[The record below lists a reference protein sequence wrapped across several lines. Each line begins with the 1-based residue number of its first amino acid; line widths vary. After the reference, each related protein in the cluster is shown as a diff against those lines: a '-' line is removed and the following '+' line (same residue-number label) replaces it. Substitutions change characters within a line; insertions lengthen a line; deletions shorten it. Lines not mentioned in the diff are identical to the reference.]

1 MIQHPDFTAEEEQ
14 WLGRILLTAL
24 DVRCREHFFGWIQ
37 GPVQTLLPHDILIC
51 GFQDHTGSFRIERFS
66 ASRYFR
72 AEHLE
77 AAVHPHGLLAET
89 LKQWQSDSQ
98 PVLLGH
104 EYVGGPANEDGGDGR
119 LRRLEL
125 RNLATHALRWIDGS
139 LKCHVSFAR
148 VMCPFDGRLSRTV
161 QVLAP
166 VVSMTL
172 ARVLASEGSVGRTDN
187 MLSPREIEIL
197 EGVRD
202 GRTNPE
208 IAVRLNI
215 SPLTVKNHIR
225 HILKKL
231 QVRTRGHAVAKALS
245 AGLLNPHFGATYASA
260 ADSLG
265 QSEPMTAES

>member
-1 MIQHPDFTAEEEQ
+1 MNRHPDFTVEEQ
-14 WLGRILLTAL
+14 EWLGRIMLTSL
-24 DVRCREHFFGWIQ
+24 NVRCREHFFGWVQ

-51 GFQDHTGSFRIERFS
+51 GFQDQAGGFRVERFS

-72 AEHLE
+72 TEHLE
-77 AAVHPHGLLAET
+77 AAVHPQGLLAET
-89 LKQWQSDSQ
+89 LKHWQGDDR
-98 PVLLGH
+98 PVLLGK
-104 EYVGGPANEDGGDGR
+104 EYVRAPHKEGDGDAR
-119 LRRLEL
+119 LHRLEL
-125 RNLATHALRWIDGS
+125 RNLATHGLRWVDGS

-148 VMCPFDGRLSRTV
+148 VMCPFDERLSRTV

-172 ARVLASEGSVGRTDN
+172 ARVLASGGGVSRSDN

-208 IAVRLNI
+208 IAVRLGI

-231 QVRTRGHAVAKALS
+231 QVRTRGHAVARALS
-245 AGLLNPHFGATYASA
+245 SGLLNHQVGIHACSSVKHFITV
-260 ADSLG
+260 
-265 QSEPMTAES
+265 